1 MMPVDTRDAWVQAEN
16 AAETAEFVG
25 AHDHHFWEMH
35 DGLYENQNALGL
47 AVYLA
52 LAKDLDLP
60 EKALSEALEK
70 HTFKP
75 RVRSDFMGGL

>member
-1 MMPVDTRDAWVQAEN
+1 
-16 AAETAEFVG
+16 
-25 AHDHHFWEMH
+25 MH
-35 DGLYENQNALGL
+35 DGLYENQNALRL